1 VSKSGRILSVIA
13 LALVVIGSST
23 ACAPVRS
30 PIANGG
36 TPKPTHSVTH
46 APTPT
51 PTPTPTFNKQ
61 ALSIDDPNSLWV
73 VVNKLRPLNP
83 ANYAPPLVD
92 VTIAHVYGYQMQA
105 PAAAALAQMAA
116 DAAAAGA
123 GQIEAQSAYRSYGAQ
138 LSDHAALVAR
148 DGETVADNES
158 ARAGYSEHQT
168 GLAVDIAPVP
178 AGGCNLEVCFGATPQ
193 GQWLA
198 ANAWKYGFLLRY
210 PADKVAVT
218 GYTYEPWHFRY
229 IGIPLAT
236 EMHTEGVETL
246 EEFFGLPAAPN
257 YAN

>member
-1 VSKSGRILSVIA
+1 VSKSGRIFSIVA

-30 PIANGG
+30 PIANGE
-36 TPKPTHSVTH
+36 TPRPTHSVTH

-83 ANYAPPLVD
+83 TNYAPPLVD

-148 DGETVADNES
+148 DGEAVADNES

-178 AGGCNLEVCFGATPQ
+178 DGGCNLEVCFGATPQ

-210 PADKVAVT
+210 PADKVAIT